1 MAERFRQAS
10 SGSTLFIEAP
20 ALATKTVLLVVA
32 AVLIMLFDQREGA
45 LKPVRATLSVVLYP
59 LQWAVDAPFAL
70 GRWVGENLASRQAL
84 IDRAA
89 TLESQAL
96 VDQVKLQRLA
106 ALEVEN
112 ARLRELM
119 SSSKRLV
126 ERVAVGELL
135 TVDLDPFRHRVVVDK
150 GVGAGAHEGMPI
162 VDSSGVMGQIV
173 SVGPLSSQAIL
184 ITDASHALPVEV
196 NRNGLRTIAVG
207 TGDIDRLELPYL
219 PNSADVR
226 EGDLLVTSGLGGRFP
241 RGYPVGVVR
250 KVTRD
255 PAAAFARI
263 DAAPAAALNRSR
275 EVLLVFTGAPFVGPP
290 TLELPQGTP

>member
-1 MAERFRQAS
+1 VAERFRSAPA
-10 SGSTLFIEAP
+10 GATLFIEAP
-20 ALATKTVLLVVA
+20 ALAFKTTLLIA
-32 AVLIMLFDQREGA
+32 ASILIMLFDRREGA
-45 LKPVRATLSVVLYP
+45 LQPVRATLSVVVYP

-84 IDRAA
+84 IDRAEA
-89 TLESQAL
+89 LQAQNL
-96 VDQVKLQRLA
+96 VDQVRLQRLA

-135 TVDLDPFRHRVVVDK
+135 SVDLDPFRHRVVVDK
-150 GVGAGAHEGMPI
+150 GVGAGVYEGMPI
-162 VDSSGVMGQIV
+162 VDSGGVMGQIV
-173 SVGPLSSQAIL
+173 SVGPLDSQAIL
-184 ITDASHALPVEV
+184 ITDASHSLPVEV

-241 RGYPVGVVR
+241 RGYPVGIVR

-255 PAAAFARI
+255 PTEAFARI
-263 DAAPAAALNRSR
+263 EAAPAAALNRSR

-290 TLELPQGTP
+290 TLETP